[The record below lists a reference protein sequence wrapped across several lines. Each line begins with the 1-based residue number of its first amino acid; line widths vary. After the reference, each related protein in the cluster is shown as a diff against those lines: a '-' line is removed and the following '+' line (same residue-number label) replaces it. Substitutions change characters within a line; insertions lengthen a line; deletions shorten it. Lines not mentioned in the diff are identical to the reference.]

1 MKNDDLPIWP
11 PYEICY
17 LVSMRFLT
25 ESALRSVD
33 AVASEI
39 ERNQGDFSHS
49 NQDETL
55 NHLQNI
61 IAMGAALSRYFWP
74 SRSAHEERGQ
84 LLRQRFK
91 ITEASPLKMREL
103 RNAIEHFDERLDG
116 YLSKGIVGVIVPHYI
131 GHSLKSDGI
140 PGHLFRAY
148 YVDTGE
154 FEVLGQ
160 RFLIPPLI
168 DEIERIDQLL
178 RHSERSGGRLPEE

>member
-1 MKNDDLPIWP
+1 MTNDDPPIWP

-25 ESALRSVD
+25 ESALRSIN
-33 AVASEI
+33 AVSSEI
-39 ERNQGDFSHS
+39 ERTQGDFSDG

-61 IAMGAALSRYFWP
+61 VGMGAALSRYFWP
-74 SRSAHEERGQ
+74 SRSVHEGRGK

-91 ITEASPLKMREL
+91 ITEASSLRMREL
-103 RNAIEHFDERLDG
+103 RNAIEHFDERLDA
-116 YLSKGIVGVIVPHYI
+116 YLSKGIAGVIIPHYI
-131 GHSLKSDGI
+131 GCSLKSDGI

-160 RFLIPPLI
+160 RFHIPPLVE
-168 DEIERIDQLL
+168 EIKRINQLL
-178 RHSERSGGRLPEE
+178 HYSEKTGGRLPQD